1 MDEQSKKRKKYQQHR
16 ENQRGRILE
25 AAEHIFIRDGIEHV
39 SLSDIAEVARITRMT
54 LYEYYPNKQAIA
66 WAVFQKFMEDLQ
78 TSFSDE
84 RQPPGKN
91 GFQRIER
98 AMLAS
103 LDLLEQHPEHLR
115 FLVEFNS
122 LYAREGDP
130 VRLRQVVEHVW
141 PENYDMFAR
150 MIQQGIADG
159 SLRPD
164 LNPGLLSA
172 AILNLLNGM
181 NSRFALLGHLIGDE
195 YGQPVKDIYREICR
209 TFLRGIQSPGSS
221 EEKTQ

>member
-1 MDEQSKKRKKYQQHR
+1 MDEHNKKRKTYQQHR
-16 ENQRGRILE
+16 ENQRERILQ
-25 AAEHIFIRDGIEHV
+25 AAEHIFVHDGIDHV
-39 SLSDIAEVARITRMT
+39 SLSDIAEAARITRMT

-84 RQPPGKN
+84 LQPPGGN
-91 GFQRIER
+91 GFQRIEH

-103 LDLLEQHPEHLR
+103 IDLLELHPEHLR

-141 PENYDMFAR
+141 PENYDMFTR
-150 MIQQGIADG
+150 LIQLGIADG

-181 NSRFALLGHLIGDE
+181 NSRFALLGHLIGEE
-195 YGQPVKDIYREICR
+195 YGQPVKDIYCEICR
-209 TFLRGIQSPGSS
+209 SFLRGIQSTRSS
-221 EEKTQ
+221 EEKT